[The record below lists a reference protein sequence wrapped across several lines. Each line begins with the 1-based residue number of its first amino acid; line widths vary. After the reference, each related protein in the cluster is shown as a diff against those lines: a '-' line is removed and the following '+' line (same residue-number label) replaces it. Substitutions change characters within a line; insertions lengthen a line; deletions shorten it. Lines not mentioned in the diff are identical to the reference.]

1 MSRPGALAGGLGRR
15 VPTDFSHVE
24 KYPLSALPREEQPS
38 HVPMAFGVNW
48 YVNFDSPVKEADG
61 RYWIGRGNLGTI
73 RGGHCICIRS
83 VSQMDTTDWWKFYNQ
98 GAEGACVGF
107 GCSRMMSLLN
117 RKRYDAR
124 WLWDQAKIVDEWPDT
139 NPGDDNGT
147 SVRAGC
153 DVLRNR
159 GHRRVWGPITFPA
172 VLVGR
177 SRSRGRTP
185 SCSGTI
191 HGHGRR
197 TPRRFVG
204 WNIGRENPWP
214 YGWGF
219 SAFRRRT
226 YAHLHSFARAKT
238 QAA

>member
-15 VPTDFSHVE
+15 VPTDFTHVE

-83 VSQMDTTDWWKFYNQ
+83 VSQMDTVD
-98 GAEGACVGF
+98 
-107 GCSRMMSLLN
+107 CSRMMSLLN
-117 RKRYDAR
+117 RKRYDAK

-159 GHRRVWGPITFPA
+159 GHRRVWGPITFPPLSGEGISANRWATSWDDVKRTIGSAGNGVPLLNSWGVDYPHVVWLTDEAGARILSEDGEAA
-172 VLVGR
+172 VVTDR
-177 SRSRGRTP
+177 
-185 SCSGTI
+185 
-191 HGHGRR
+191 
-197 TPRRFVG
+197 
-204 WNIGRENPWP
+204 
-214 YGWGF
+214 
-219 SAFRRRT
+219 
-226 YAHLHSFARAKT
+226 
-238 QAA
+238 

>member
-159 GHRRVWGPITFPA
+159 GHRRVWGPITFPPMSGEGISANRWATSWDDVKRTIGSAGNGVPLLNSWGVDYPHVVWLTDEAGARILSEDGEAA
-172 VLVGR
+172 VVTDR
-177 SRSRGRTP
+177 
-185 SCSGTI
+185 
-191 HGHGRR
+191 
-197 TPRRFVG
+197 
-204 WNIGRENPWP
+204 
-214 YGWGF
+214 
-219 SAFRRRT
+219 
-226 YAHLHSFARAKT
+226 
-238 QAA
+238 